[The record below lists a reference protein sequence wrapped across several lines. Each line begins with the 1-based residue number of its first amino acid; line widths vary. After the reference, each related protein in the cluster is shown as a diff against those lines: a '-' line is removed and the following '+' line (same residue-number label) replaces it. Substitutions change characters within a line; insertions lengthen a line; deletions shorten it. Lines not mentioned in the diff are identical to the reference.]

1 MKRLL
6 IAVLLVLFGV
16 SGVVFYLWR
25 QATQLP
31 SWYTE
36 TSSAEPIDPEMTS
49 PEQRTL
55 DSSSPANERIQPG
68 QGQGKVQGQPAQK
81 RVEAKIAEQLQQ
93 APKRKQ
99 VDVELNQADVRK
111 LFTSEV
117 ARKAKNSQL
126 GQAVKGVNTTVQ
138 GGKVESGAVVNLGE
152 VPIERLPSHEQSV
165 LSKMRSAFPD
175 LSDRDLYIGIEGTP
189 SVKNGQ
195 VKLDDD
201 IRVRVGNL
209 SFTPAELSQRL
220 GIPEDQIRKQ
230 IGLQLQLGQLKV
242 SDFEFVGDRAVIR
255 GTAE

>member
-16 SGVVFYLWR
+16 SAVVFYLWR

-36 TSSAEPIDPEMTS
+36 TSNIETTNPDLTS
-49 PEQRTL
+49 PDQGKP
-55 DSSSPANERIQPG
+55 DSSPPG
-68 QGQGKVQGQPAQK
+68 KEKTQQGQAQQAQQAQK
-81 RVEAKIAEQLQQ
+81 RVETKIAERVQQ

-99 VDVELNQADVRK
+99 VDVELDQAEVRN
-111 LFTSEV
+111 LFTSEI
-117 ARKAKNSQL
+117 ARKAKSSQL
-126 GQAVKGVNTTVQ
+126 GKAVKGVNTTVED
-138 GGKVESGAVVNLGE
+138 GKVESGAVVNLAR
-152 VPIERLPSHEQSV
+152 VSIEQLPSHEQSI
-165 LSKMRSAFPD
+165 LSKMRAAFPD

-195 VKLDDD
+195 VKLDEDV
-201 IRVRVGNL
+201 RVRVGNL

-220 GIPEDQIRKQ
+220 GVPEEQIRKQ
-230 IGLQLQLGQLKV
+230 IGLQLQLGKLKV